1 MATLSMIGLLF
12 LSFLV
17 ALKAFRDHRKRG
29 GLPYPP
35 GPRPLP
41 LIGNLLDI
49 PTKYSWLAYTQLA
62 KKHGD
67 VMSFHVLGR
76 VVVILGSTKATKD
89 LLEKHGHV
97 FSDRAVIPI
106 FEMMEVSWSLLL
118 AAYGDPWRLRRKIA
132 ERGFRPASLAT
143 FRVLQ
148 ETRVRVLAARLLE
161 SPQEWAAHLELSGEQ
176 LLAMTYGYEA
186 KGLDDRMLQVANEL
200 SDLGSKISLPGSLM
214 VNEFPF
220 LRHIPEWVP
229 WFSYKPLA
237 RFGHGL
243 AAEIRDNPMKFSN
256 GTARHSIALDSL
268 EDAEKVS
275 GSEREGYET
284 AIAQTL
290 GSMQTAGSETMVS
303 SMMSL
308 FLALFL
314 HPDVQ
319 NRAQDEIDA
328 VTGGERF
335 PTFED
340 RPRLP
345 FVDAVCKEVLRWR
358 PAAPLHLPHASTE
371 DRVYRGYFIP
381 KGAWLIGNIWAIL
394 HDPDV
399 YPEPE
404 VFNPERFLNP
414 DGSLRDDS
422 TLVSVYGFGKRIC
435 PGRYFVDA
443 TLFIVAV
450 TVLSVFRID
459 KQPGSSGEPFQYTY
473 SGGLVSRPD
482 PFPCSITPRN
492 KVAEELIIIGIGGCA
507 TSA

>member
-1 MATLSMIGLLF
+1 MATLSMIGLFLF

-41 LIGNLLDI
+41 IIGNLLDI
-49 PTKYSWLAYTQLA
+49 PTKYSWLVYTRLA

-76 VVVILGSTKATKD
+76 VVIILGSTKATKD
-89 LLEKHGHV
+89 LLEKRGHI
-97 FSDRAVIPI
+97 FSDRPVIPI
-106 FEMMEVSWSLLL
+106 FEMMDVSWSLLL

-148 ETRVRVLAARLLE
+148 ETRARVLAARLLE
-161 SPQEWAAHLELSGEQ
+161 SPQEWAAHLELSGLSLPRLCCIAQISFFFRFQGEQ

-186 KGLDDRMLQVANEL
+186 KGLDDRMIQAANEL
-200 SDLGSKISLPGSLM
+200 SDLGSRTSLPGSLM

-237 RFGHGL
+237 RFGRGL
-243 AAEIRDNPMKFSN
+243 VEEVRDNPMKFVREN
-256 GTARHSIALDSL
+256 MLNRKTRHSIALDSL
-268 EDAEKVS
+268 EDAEKFS
-275 GSEREGYET
+275 GSEREDYET

-290 GSMQTAGSETMVS
+290 GSMQTAGSDTLVS

-319 NRAQDEIDA
+319 RRAQDEIDA

-335 PTFED
+335 PNFED

-345 FVDAVCKEVLRWR
+345 FVDAVCREVLRWR
-358 PAAPLHLPHASTE
+358 PAAPLRA
-371 DRVYRGYFIP
+371 
-381 KGAWLIGNIWAIL
+381 
-394 HDPDV
+394 
-399 YPEPE
+399 
-404 VFNPERFLNP
+404 
-414 DGSLRDDS
+414 
-422 TLVSVYGFGKRIC
+422 
-435 PGRYFVDA
+435 
-443 TLFIVAV
+443 
-450 TVLSVFRID
+450 LS
-459 KQPGSSGEPFQYTY
+459 Q
-473 SGGLVSRPD
+473 
-482 PFPCSITPRN
+482 
-492 KVAEELIIIGIGGCA
+492 
-507 TSA
+507 